1 MGLYQQAADLQR
13 DSQDAHIRLLG
24 LDFTAH
30 KAAKGAYEDGF
41 AAAHDLGELLEACGK
56 PTGTEDDCGAIL
68 KKLIFEWTKWAAAL
82 ESAIKGEKDE
92 ALKAEYQVKLATAR
106 IRIKKL
112 ESAVD
117 KD

>member
-30 KAAKGAYEDGF
+30 AVTQGAYEDGF
-41 AAAHDLGELLEACGK
+41 AAAHDLGELLEACDR

-68 KKLIFEWTKWAAAL
+68 TKLIFEWTKWAAAL
-82 ESAIKGEKDE
+82 EAAIKGEKDE
-92 ALKAEYQVKLATAR
+92 ALKAEYQVKLAAAR
-106 IRIKKL
+106 LRIKKL
-112 ESAVD
+112 QSAVD